1 MYISDSMASGSGDGG
16 SSPEI
21 LGMASP
27 KSPHVYNIPKA
38 LLEFLGAL
46 QGSPLQAV
54 AANTKGGPF
63 KTSKK
68 GKQSKSSVH
77 FKVGESSKGGPLDPP
92 SSGGTVQPNPV
103 KKSKKKNKKKKSSRH
118 QVSDSESDS
127 DSHVD
132 TEARTHHPPKVL
144 SVKPHKRKADEVE
157 DLKRQIASMREEMS
171 QQAVKM
177 AKLEQAAGSSI
188 AGESQD
194 NEHCSS
200 SDFKLSSS

>member
-16 SSPEI
+16 SSPEF
-21 LGMASP
+21 LGVASP
-27 KSPHVYNIPKA
+27 ESPHVYKLPKA
-38 LLEFLGAL
+38 LLEILGAL

-77 FKVGESSKGGPLDPP
+77 SKVGESSKRGPLDHP
-92 SSGGTVQPNPV
+92 SSGGTAHPSPV
-103 KKSKKKNKKKKSSRH
+103 KKSKKNKKKKSSRH
-118 QVSDSESDS
+118 QVSDSESGS

-132 TEARTHHPPKVL
+132 TEARAHHPPKVL
-144 SVKPHKRKADEVE
+144 SVKPLKRKADEVE
-157 DLKRQIASMREEMS
+157 DLKRQIASMREEIS